1 MTPIAGILRPGGA
14 HPPRGTSLLR
24 LDGVSLGYGDEPILV
39 DIDLEVRRGELLAL
53 VGRNG
58 SGKSTLLAA
67 LLGTLPPLEGTREGT
82 PRFGYAPQR
91 GELDP
96 VFPFLSEETVAM
108 GLVGRGRH
116 KRRERCAKVASAL
129 ATAGLSEQARVP
141 FRDLSGGQRQRAMI
155 ARALVAN
162 PEVLV
167 LDEPTNDLDVQGQA
181 EVVAL
186 LRRLHASGTTLVVV
200 SHDLELVRA
209 VADRVGVLRDQRL
222 MIVEPEALS
231 DAAARAELLGLSV
244 SL

>member
-1 MTPIAGILRPGGA
+1 MSDNAP
-14 HPPRGTSLLR
+14 LLR
-24 LDGVSLGYGDEPILV
+24 LNRVSLGYGGAPILV
-39 DIDLEVRRGELLAL
+39 DIDLEVRRGELLAF

-67 LLGTLPPLEGTREGT
+67 LLGTLPPLTGTREGA

-108 GLVGRGRH
+108 GLVGRGRTGRGD
-116 KRRERCAKVASAL
+116 RRAKVATAL
-129 ATAGLSEQARVP
+129 ATAGLAEQARVP

-155 ARALVAN
+155 ARALVAE
-162 PEVLV
+162 PEVVV

-186 LRRLHASGTTLVVV
+186 LRRLHAGGTTLVLV
-200 SHDLELVRA
+200 SHDLELVCA
-209 VADRVGVLRDQRL
+209 VADRVGVLRDGHL
-222 MIVEPEALS
+222 TMVEPEAIA
-231 DAAARAELLGLSV
+231 DPEARTELLGLSAA
-244 SL
+244 L

>member
-1 MTPIAGILRPGGA
+1 MGEDDATILG
-14 HPPRGTSLLR
+14 
-24 LDGVSLGYGDEPILV
+24 LDAVSLGYGGDPILV
-39 DIDLEVRRGELLAL
+39 DVDLEIRRGELFAL

-67 LLGTLPPLEGTREGT
+67 LLGTLPPLKGKRIGL

-108 GLVGRGRH
+108 GLIG
-116 KRRERCAKVASAL
+116 RERRTRAERRTLVAAAL
-129 ATAGLSEQARVP
+129 ATAGLTEQARVP

-155 ARALVAN
+155 ARALVAE

-186 LRRLHASGTTLVVV
+186 LRRLHANGTTFVVV
-200 SHDLELVRA
+200 SHDLELVSS
-209 VADRVGVLRDQRL
+209 VADRVGVLRDRRL
-222 MIVEPEALS
+222 TIVEPDALANA
-231 DAAARAELLGLSV
+231 DRRAELLGLSAT
-244 SL
+244 L

>member
-1 MTPIAGILRPGGA
+1 MIS
-14 HPPRGTSLLR
+14 TSEDAPLLR
-24 LDGVSLGYGDEPILV
+24 LDAVSLGYGGEPILFFL
-39 DIDLEVRRGELLAL
+39 DLEVRRGELLAL

-67 LLGTLPPLEGTREGT
+67 LLGTLPPLEGRRVGE

-96 VFPFLSEETVAM
+96 VFPFLSEEVVGM
-108 GLVGRGRH
+108 GLVGRGRRSREE
-116 KRRERCAKVASAL
+116 RRAKVASAL
-129 ATAGLSEQARVP
+129 ATAGLTEQARVA

-155 ARALVAN
+155 ARALVSE

-186 LRRLHASGTTLVVV
+186 LRRLHAGGTTLVVV
-200 SHDLELVRA
+200 SHDLELVRS
-209 VADRVGVLRDQRL
+209 VADRVGVLRNRQL
-222 MIVEPEALS
+222 TMVEPEDLA
-231 DAAARAELLGLSV
+231 DTARRAELLGLTAAF
-244 SL
+244 